1 MVTVVKKKMSIKLK
15 LLMDT
20 MRKRLKR
27 IVKLN
32 ELM

>member
-1 MVTVVKKKMSIKLK
+1 MKKKMSIKLK

-20 MRKRLKR
+20 MRKYLKR

-32 ELM
+32 ELNLK